1 MQSPGRV
8 KIDLVRKK
16 MKTEYISQFKY
27 LASILGKKEIV
38 VLKLHSKIMNSS
50 IIKRRFEKKLAEDI
64 KFIILHQKLWSD
76 MDSIEDTQK
85 LETAEISRTERLDYK
100 RSWNKEG
107 EVLGLRFA
115 NIHSGS
121 VCSSRGFRFYHL
133 YSS

>member
-1 MQSPGRV
+1 
-8 KIDLVRKK
+8 

-107 EVLGLRFA
+107 EVLGLGFA

>member
-1 MQSPGRV
+1 
-8 KIDLVRKK
+8 
-16 MKTEYISQFKY
+16 
-27 LASILGKKEIV
+27 
-38 VLKLHSKIMNSS
+38 MNSS